1 LKTPSGSPPQPRGA
15 DPDQAALRQL
25 RDALALHRQGN
36 LPLAEILYRQV
47 LGATPRQAR
56 ALGMLGLI
64 EAQKGNAS
72 AALDLMARSI
82 EANPSDPATHFNLG
96 LLHQEQ
102 GRHGNAL
109 ECFDRA
115 LQLKADAPPLWNSR
129 AMALKALERYEEA
142 LAGYNNAL
150 RLDPNYFEAT
160 HNRAVVLR
168 YLGRHDEAA
177 AGFQRA
183 LELNPQSA
191 EAHNNLGYTWHLLAR
206 FDEALLS
213 YARALQLKPGYHDA
227 LNNCGMTLHTMG
239 RDEEAISCYQRAL
252 ALDARSVEALMNLG
266 VSFYELRQFGPALQ
280 NLQRALEIEPDYLD
294 VQINLGNVLMESNR
308 GEEALASY
316 RKVIEARPGDQGAL
330 MNMANALRDLQRHSE
345 AMRYYEQALAI
356 DATNADVHWNQSLCL
371 LAMGNFERGWEEY
384 EWRRKVKRLYDVDRR
399 FDAPLWLGR
408 EPLQGKTILLHA
420 EQGLGDTIQFCRYA
434 SELAAMGARVV
445 LEVQPPLMG
454 VLAGLRGVDQLLARG
469 SDAGPCDYHRPLLS
483 LPFALRTRLD
493 TVPAAVPYL
502 HADSQRVAKWR
513 QEIHD
518 RQEPQD
524 TASLQVGIA
533 WSGNIAYSA
542 NHRRS
547 ISLETLL
554 AAMPRGAN
562 CWSLQKEVSE
572 EDRALIQRT
581 GRVRCFAQNDFVHT
595 AAQIESMDVVISV
608 DTSIAHLAAAL
619 GKPTWILLS
628 STPDWRWM
636 SGRTSSPWYPNVTLF
651 RQSSP
656 GDWSSALGQ
665 VADAM
670 RALRGG

>member
-1 LKTPSGSPPQPRGA
+1 LKKPSGSPPQPRGA
-15 DPDQAALRQL
+15 GPDRAVERQL
-25 RDALALHRQGN
+25 GEALALHRQGN

-47 LGATPRQAR
+47 LGAMPRQAQ

-72 AALDLMARSI
+72 AALDLMTRSI
-82 EANPSDPATHFNLG
+82 EANPGNPATHFNLG

-102 GRHGNAL
+102 GRCGDAL

-129 AMALKALERYEEA
+129 AMALKALGRYEEA
-142 LAGYNNAL
+142 LAGYDKAL
-150 RLDPNYFEAT
+150 RLDPNYFEAV
-160 HNRAVVLR
+160 HNRGVVLR

-177 AGFQRA
+177 ASFQRA

-191 EAHNNLGYTWHLLAR
+191 EAHNNLGYTLHLLAR
-206 FDEALLS
+206 FDDALLS
-213 YARALQLKPGYHDA
+213 YARALQLKPAYHDA
-227 LNNCGMTLHTMG
+227 LNNCGMALHSMG
-239 RDEEAISCYQRAL
+239 RDEEAISYYQRAL
-252 ALDARSVEALMNLG
+252 ALDAKSVEALMNLG
-266 VSFYELRQFGPALQ
+266 VSFYELRQFRPALES
-280 NLQRALEIEPDYLD
+280 LQRALEIEPSHLD
-294 VQINLGNVLMESNR
+294 VQINLGNVLMELNR
-308 GEEALASY
+308 SDEALASY
-316 RKVIEARPGDQGAL
+316 RKVIKARPNDQGAL

-345 AMRYYEQALAI
+345 AMRYYEQALAL
-356 DATNADVHWNQSLCL
+356 DAASADVHWNQSLCL
-371 LAMGNFERGWEEY
+371 LAMGDLQRGWEEY
-384 EWRRKVKRLYDVDRR
+384 EWRRKVKRLYDADRR
-399 FDAPLWLGR
+399 FNAPLWLGR

-434 SELAAMGARVV
+434 SELVAMGARVV

-469 SDAGPCDYHRPLLS
+469 SEAGSYDYHCPLLS
-483 LPFALRTRLD
+483 VPFALQTRLD

-513 QEIHD
+513 QAIHD
-518 RQEPQD
+518 RHTPG
-524 TASLQVGIA
+524 LQVGIA
-533 WSGNIAYSA
+533 WSGNTAYSN

-547 ISLETLL
+547 ISLEPLL
-554 AAMPRGAN
+554 AAMPQEAS

-572 EDRALIQRT
+572 EDRGLIERT
-581 GRVRCFAQNDFVHT
+581 GRVRCFAQNDFVDT
-595 AAQIESMDVVISV
+595 AAQIGSMNVVISV

-636 SGRTSSPWYPNVTLF
+636 SARTSSPWYPNVTLF
-651 RQSSP
+651 RQEAP
-656 GDWSSALGQ
+656 GDWRPVLGQ
-665 VADAM
+665 LSEALKVLSC
-670 RALRGG
+670 RA